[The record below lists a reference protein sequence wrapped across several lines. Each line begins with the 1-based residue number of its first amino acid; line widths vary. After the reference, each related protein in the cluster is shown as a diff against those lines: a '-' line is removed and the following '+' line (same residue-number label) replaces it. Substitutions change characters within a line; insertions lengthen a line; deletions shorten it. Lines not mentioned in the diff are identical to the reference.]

1 MKMYLLLSGPSLFR
15 SHNNQPVVEIW
26 LHLVFFCFSFLLY
39 VRKGFKSEGFCHTSR
54 YQNDLTGVYWNVNWF
69 WSLTWLIFCIILGDI
84 LKDEYAI
91 RVLSESKELSKEISK
106 EQEITS
112 KTELEI
118 DETRNG
124 YKPVAVHSSILFFVI
139 SDLANIDPM
148 YQYSLSWFINL
159 YAQVNHFHSFIYY
172 LQGSEVW

>member
-1 MKMYLLLSGPSLFR
+1 MLGCS
-15 SHNNQPVVEIW
+15 E
-26 LHLVFFCFSFLLY
+26 CF
-39 VRKGFKSEGFCHTSR
+39 KC
-54 YQNDLTGVYWNVNWF
+54 LTCQKF
-69 WSLTWLIFCIILGDI
+69 LGDI

-106 EQEITS
+106 KQEITS

-159 YAQVNHFHSFIYY
+159 YTQVNRKPLSRITTVF
-172 LQGSEVW
+172 